1 MNQALAGLITGIL
14 FGILLQRTGVLRYD
28 KQVGAV
34 RLLDLTIMKFM
45 LSAIF
50 TGMLGVFLLRGMGL
64 LELDVKA
71 TVLGTNIIG
80 GLIFGLGWGILGYCP
95 GTAAGALGEGRIDA
109 LWGILGM
116 VAGSWFFAEFY
127 PLTQSG
133 IFAAG
138 DFGKI
143 SLVDTAGLPPL
154 AVVLLAAVIILGTLW
169 LVDRMDPGKLLGR

>member
-1 MNQALAGLITGIL
+1 MTQLLAGLITGIL
-14 FGILLQRTGVLRYD
+14 FGYLLQRTGVLRYD

-50 TGMLGVFLLRGMGL
+50 TGMVGVFLLRGMGL

-71 TVLGTNIIG
+71 TVLGTSIIG

-109 LWGILGM
+109 VWGMLGM
-116 VAGSWFFAEFY
+116 VAGSWLFAEFY
-127 PLTQSG
+127 PLTSSG

-138 DFGKI
+138 NFGKI
-143 SLVDTAGLPPL
+143 SLADTAGLPTFV
-154 AVVLLAAVIILGTLW
+154 VVLLAAVLILGILW
-169 LVDRMDPGKLLGR
+169 IVDRMDPAKLLGR